1 MVVMRGGEEQ
11 EENQS
16 WWTVPPPFFIFS
28 PPMLYVLPIY
38 LFRSTSLSGEPDGDY
53 IDHFVTL
60 SFTSLAIFLLLQNS
74 PPKTHDEFSLLTS
87 VGGELKMNKTW
98 NDQKSAGVPL
108 MAQYPRIAACFQ
120 HQLLLQLSFDFTK
133 CGRVQGHGRGGG
145 WWWGHVFQKSE
156 REKIP
161 VWWWGHIFHKF
172 EKN

>member
-120 HQLLLQLSFDFTK
+120 HQLLLLLLSFDFTK
-133 CGRVQGHGRGGG
+133 CGQGHGRGGG
-145 WWWGHVFQKSE
+145 WWWGHMFQKSA

-161 VWWWGHIFHKF
+161 VWWWGHTFHKF